1 MFPSASAI
9 ADLVKGAVEDLKR
22 DITETID
29 KVKER
34 VDNLEKNM
42 AEKCTIPEVKQHFE
56 AATLQENLRSN
67 TPAGHTG
74 FQER

>member
-9 ADLVKGAVEDLKR
+9 ADLVKGAVEDLNR

-42 AEKCTIPEVKQHFE
+42 V
-56 AATLQENLRSN
+56 ENVLSQKLNSTSKPQRCKKI
-67 TPAGHTG
+67 
-74 FQER
+74 